1 MRFHEQGHKGY
12 CVEKIAR
19 LVYSALLPTCQ
30 ELSLIIEGLVQSRA
44 GLEVGSSSLT
54 QFFFA
59 ATKGKW
65 AADTFFTPF
74 HAAKEENEMIIYINL
89 EVNEP
94 QEYISRFIHECFLTA
109 VGAKWEMKYA

>member
-1 MRFHEQGHKGY
+1 MRFLEQGHKRY
-12 CVEKIAR
+12 CVEKIAC

-30 ELSLIIEGLVQSRA
+30 ELSLIIERLVQSRVRFR
-44 GLEVGSSSLT
+44 GGK
-54 QFFFA
+54 FFFDPIFLCSHQR
-59 ATKGKW
+59 KMSSRHLFYPLSCGKRR
-65 AADTFFTPF
+65 
-74 HAAKEENEMIIYINL
+74 NEMIIYINL